1 MRDQRAEALQPRLLT
16 VAGMLEKDGAL
27 LDVGS
32 NHGRLCAYLAAT
44 GWEGK
49 LIASDISAPSLDRAR
64 QRFQRLGLEGRVELR
79 NGDGLQVVA
88 PGEVSA
94 CVIAGM
100 GGRTIAKILEA
111 APRGVAEKLTL
122 VLQPQSHLSQLRHY
136 LWTHGWRIQCE
147 RLSRD
152 AGRFYVVLRAVPGQ
166 EEPYT
171 PVEEALGRRLLAD
184 GDPLLQ
190 TYLSWNSQV
199 LCAKRKGMAN
209 SRHNKREELERI
221 DALIARCREG

>member
-1 MRDQRAEALQPRLLT
+1 MKDQRAEALQPRLLT
-16 VAGMLEKDGAL
+16 VAGMLEKDSAL
-27 LDVGS
+27 LDLGS

-44 GWEGK
+44 GWEGR
-49 LIASDISAPSLDRAR
+49 LIASDISAPSLERAR
-64 QRFQRLGLEGRVELR
+64 QRFQRLGLEGRIELR
-79 NGDGLQVVA
+79 TGDGLQVVA
-88 PGEVSA
+88 PSEVTS

-100 GGRTIAKILEA
+100 GGRTIAGILEA
-111 APRGVAEKLTL
+111 APRGVTGKLML

-136 LWTHGWRIQCE
+136 LWTHRWRIDQE

-171 PVEEALGRRLLAD
+171 PVEEELGRRLLTD

-190 TYLSWNSQV
+190 AYLSWNLQV
-199 LCAKRKGMAN
+199 LYKKREGMAD
-209 SRHNKREELERI
+209 SRHSKREELERI
-221 DALIARCREG
+221 DALIARCQEG